1 MAGGNPVFDRLNKQ
15 IERER
20 YAGFNSPQQK
30 GGGQQGMSQGMPQGM
45 SQATTAGYAGQDA
58 ASAQSL
64 NELYARDAAGPTDTG
79 RVTLDDVII
88 KSLGL
93 FVLLVATATA
103 TWMLVSGSP
112 GLAQPIWLIGMF
124 VGLGIGLA
132 IAFMK
137 TVSVPLIVT
146 YAVVEGAFLG
156 AFSYT
161 INSIPNYKG
170 VVMMAVLATVCT
182 FAAMYV
188 GYAVGFIKVTN
199 KTRRM
204 FFLAIVG
211 YAIFSLLQLVLQLT
225 GVVDGWGFGGSGF
238 LGIGLSL
245 LGVGLAAYSLAIDFD
260 SIDHA
265 VKVGAPAKYSWLL
278 AHGLIV
284 SVVWLYIEFVR
295 LFARL
300 RD

>member
-15 IERER
+15 IDKER
-20 YAGFNSPQQK
+20 YAGFGAPQGSPQP
-30 GGGQQGMSQGMPQGM
+30 GQQGT
-45 SQATTAGYAGQDA
+45 QAAATGYASQDA
-58 ASAQSL
+58 MTAQQL
-64 NELYARDAAGPTDTG
+64 NELYARQSAGPVDTG
-79 RVTLDDVII
+79 RVTVDSVIM

-93 FVLLVATATA
+93 FALLVASGTVA
-103 TWMLVSGSP
+103 WVMVSGSP
-112 GLAQPIWLIGMF
+112 GLARPIWLGGMLI
-124 VGLGIGLA
+124 GLGIGLA

-137 TVSVPLIVT
+137 TVSVPLIVL

-161 INSIPNYKG
+161 INSIQGYEG
-170 VVMMAVLATVCT
+170 VILMAVLATVCT
-182 FAAMYV
+182 FAAMYA
-188 GYAVGFIKVTN
+188 GYATGFIKVTSRS
-199 KTRRM
+199 RRM

-211 YAIFSLLQLVLQLT
+211 YMLFSVLQLVLQLT
-225 GVVDGWGFGGSGF
+225 GVVDGWGFGGSGA

-265 VKVGAPAKYSWLL
+265 VQVGAPAKYSWLL

-284 SVVWLYIEFVR
+284 SIVWLYIEFVR

>member
-15 IERER
+15 IEQER
-20 YAGFNSPQQK
+20 YAGFGSPQRAGQAPA
-30 GGGQQGMSQGMPQGM
+30 GQQAMS
-45 SQATTAGYAGQDA
+45 AGYATQDA
-58 ASAQSL
+58 MTSEQL
-64 NELYARDAAGPTDTG
+64 NEMYARQSAGPLDTG
-79 RVTLDDVII
+79 RVTLDGVIM

-93 FVLLVATATA
+93 FALLVASGAV
-103 TWMLVSGSP
+103 TWVMVTGSP
-112 GLAQPIWLIGMF
+112 GLARPIWLGGM
-124 VGLGIGLA
+124 VLGLVLGLA

-137 TVSVPLIVT
+137 TVSVPLIVV
-146 YAVVEGAFLG
+146 YSVVEGAFLG

-161 INSIPNYKG
+161 INSIRGYEG
-170 VVMMAVLATVCT
+170 VVLMAVLATVCT
-182 FAAMYV
+182 FAAMYA
-188 GYAVGFIKVTN
+188 GYATGFIKVTS
-199 KTRRM
+199 KSRRM
-204 FFLAIVG
+204 FFFAIVG
-211 YAIFSLLQLVLQLT
+211 YLIFSVLQVVLQWT
-225 GVVDGWGFGGSGF
+225 GVLDGWGFGGSGA

-265 VKVGAPAKYSWLL
+265 VQVGAPAKYSWLL